1 MPLGWPTLSLHPQK
15 DPHMADQWAPS
26 AQIATL
32 KMRHDLMRRLRAF
45 FDQKGLLEVETPI
58 LSAHATPDVHLASI
72 ETRFGYLHT
81 SPEYPMKRLLAAQ
94 AGAIYQ
100 ICKVF
105 RAEESGSNH
114 NPEFTLLEWYQPG
127 WDDQQ
132 LSQQVVALLQHL
144 GLDRNS
150 QYLSYREAFTATL
163 GIDPLSASL
172 ATLRELAGELL
183 GQPCDDYDRNT
194 CLDVAMSFGVE
205 RKLDPNLITVISDF
219 PAAQAALAIK
229 EQQPDGFWTAKR
241 FEVYCGG
248 LELANGYAEL
258 TDAQEQLARFEAENR
273 DRQTRNLPIMPIDTH
288 LIDAMKAGIPA
299 CAGVAVG
306 VDRVIML
313 CLGKKHI
320 DDVLS
325 FPIARA

>member
-1 MPLGWPTLSLHPQK
+1 
-15 DPHMADQWAPS
+15 MADHWTPT
-26 AQIATL
+26 ATL
-32 KMRHDLMRRLRAF
+32 ETLQQRAKLMKLLRQF
-45 FDQKGLLEVETPI
+45 FDEHGLLEVETPI
-58 LSAHATPDVHLASI
+58 LSAHATPDLHLSSI
-72 ETRFGYLHT
+72 KTPFGYLHT

-100 ICKVF
+100 VCKVF
-105 RAEESGSNH
+105 RAQESGRNH

-127 WDDQQ
+127 WTDIQ
-132 LSQQVVALLQHL
+132 LAQQVVALFHHL
-144 GLDRNS
+144 GLNRS
-150 QYLSYREAFTATL
+150 VQQTSYREAFRGCFGFDPLTATL
-163 GIDPLSASL
+163 SELQSL
-172 ATLRELAGELL
+172 AGSLI
-183 GQPCDDYDRNT
+183 DRDCHDFDTNT

-205 RKLDPNLITVISDF
+205 KQLDPNTITIITDF

-229 EQQPDGFWTAKR
+229 EQQPDGHWTAKR

-258 TDAQEQLARFEAENR
+258 TDADEQLLRFEHENR
-273 DRQTRNLPIMPIDTH
+273 AREVAGLPTMPIDHH
-288 LIDAMKAGIPA
+288 LITAMQNGLPA

-306 VDRVIML
+306 IDRLMML

-325 FPIARA
+325 FPIDRA